1 MLHFYGL
8 LKLFLLIN
16 AAATARLWTWG
27 GRCSKCSGVVQILL
41 INVVRALLR
50 KLPVPL
56 VSLVI
61 PATFPCVSWS
71 CVVTLWPLDI
81 QCRGEGKGHV
91 GQRSFFRAAT
101 PSRMILS
108 AWWGQRFKGKIDLSS
123 QGGWCVKVLRFYA
136 SPQAQLFDG
145 RTKPIKSIN
154 HICPIGPSTSLSQSC
169 RDPLLIFWD

>member
-1 MLHFYGL
+1 MCTVLRDTCYIFMVSWSCFCWSTLRQLQGL
-8 LKLFLLIN
+8 KN
-16 AAATARLWTWG
+16 MG
-27 GRCSKCSGVVQILL
+27 CRCSKCSGVVQILL
-41 INVVRALLR
+41 IIVVRALLR

-123 QGGWCVKVLRFYA
+123 QGG
-136 SPQAQLFDG
+136 FDVSRSLGFTLHHRLNSLMAG
-145 RTKPIKSIN
+145 R
-154 HICPIGPSTSLSQSC
+154 SL
-169 RDPLLIFWD
+169 